1 MNDVSFPLARLGWT
15 ARYYTWA
22 TIPAAASYTG
32 VVIRLTDVGQ
42 GGSYWYSDGTRWRA
56 VGGSY
61 VIKGLTA
68 PVTSDGTTTEA
79 VIAQVAIPAGLYRTG
94 DYLRVFSSFT
104 KSGTADTH
112 TSRWRFGT
120 AGTTSDTVVNSV
132 SQPATTTIQVGTH
145 WALRAAS
152 NTSVTTASVLGG
164 TGFGTSTTG
173 PASVSSLNLASNTN
187 YLSLTTDM
195 TTGGIETA
203 TLIDFTVVHYTHGD

>member
-42 GGSYWYSDGTRWRA
+42 
-56 VGGSY
+56 GGSY